1 MMRKN
6 QLAVLVAATLAAMAA
21 GAQAATGPSTATA
34 PYQIGQ
40 NGWSITSILTTGDSV
55 NLKPDGVTPYRM
67 AGLPD
72 GLGAFDNGDG
82 TFTVLMNHEA
92 GNTKGITREHGGI
105 GAFVS
110 EWTIRKNDLK
120 VLHGGDLIKSVYT
133 WDSVNNKFA
142 RSFNT
147 SFNRF
152 CSADLPAT
160 SAFYNSATGKGY
172 NGMIFMNGEES
183 DNGRGFA
190 HIVTGGDRGT
200 SYELASLGKFAYENA
215 VASPTMQ
222 DKTIVMGMDDD
233 GVTDSQ
239 VYMYVGNKQAN
250 GNAVQQAGLVGGT
263 TYGLKVMAANQ
274 TEDADAG
281 FGIASLQF
289 QMVNLGDASTQTDP
303 ELEAAGM
310 AAGVSNL
317 RRVEDGAWD
326 PTNANVFYFVTT
338 ADINTKSRLWKMTFN
353 DIANPEN
360 GGTIDMLLDG
370 GDAFGTTVKMMDN
383 ITVNGKGEVVI
394 QEDTGNNIW
403 LGKSY
408 IFDPVTKKLVTISE
422 HAADLFDPASAHFM
436 TKDEEAS
443 GVIEVTK
450 LFVGVA
456 GYDTTKYRYYLA
468 ADQIHGSQLDAE
480 LLDKSGQLQLLM
492 SPAPEPE
499 TYAMMLA
506 GLGMVGFMA
515 RRRSNKK

>member
-1 MMRKN
+1 MRKN
-6 QLAVLVAATLAAMAA
+6 QISVLVAGVLATMAA
-21 GAQAATGPSTATA
+21 GAQAATGPSTAIA

-92 GNTKGITREHGGI
+92 GNTKGIIREHGGV

-120 VLHGGDLIKSVYT
+120 VLHGGDLIKSVYN
-133 WDSVNNKFA
+133 WDNANNKYVK
-142 RSFNT
+142 SFNT

-183 DNGRGFA
+183 DNGRAYA
-190 HIVTGGDRGT
+190 HIVSGGDRGT
-200 SYELASLGKFAYENA
+200 SFELASLGKFAWENS

-239 VYMYVGNKQAN
+239 VYMYVGNKMSN

-263 TYGLKVMAANQ
+263 TYGMKVMAANQ
-274 TEDADAG
+274 TEDASTG
-281 FGIASLQF
+281 FGGTSLQF
-289 QMVNLGDASTQTDP
+289 QMVNLGDASTKTDP
-303 ELEAAGM
+303 QLEADGM

-338 ADINTKSRLWKMTFN
+338 ADSNTKSRLWKMTFN
-353 DIANPEN
+353 DIANPDA

-370 GDAFGTTVKMMDN
+370 GDGVTGVKMMDN
-383 ITVNGKGEVVI
+383 ITVNEQGELVI
-394 QEDTGNNIW
+394 QEDTGNNAWI
-403 LGKSY
+403 GKTY
-408 IFDPVTKKLVTISE
+408 IFDPVTKKLTTIAE
-422 HAADLFDPASAHFM
+422 HDTDLFDPTSAHFM

-443 GVIEVTK
+443 GVIEVTN
-450 LFVGVA
+450 LFVGVV
-456 GYDTTKYRYYLA
+456 GYDTTKFRYYLA
-468 ADQIHGSQLDAE
+468 ADQIHGSQSDVE
-480 LLDKSGQLQLLM
+480 LLDKSGQLQLM
-492 SPAPEPE
+492 MQPVPEPE

-506 GLGMVGFMA
+506 GLGLVGFMA
-515 RRRSNKK
+515 RRRKTA